1 MAIFTVYIR
10 GRREYKFEIFVFIS
24 YIQNYCKYLK
34 GKGYIKVVTSLLS
47 AALQVYLQ
55 CVDYS
60 KAESNEAIAIA
71 ITRIAIKS
79 EFNKQNIIKR
89 KKKVFNRIST

>member
-47 AALQVYLQ
+47 AALQVYL
-55 CVDYS
+55 
-60 KAESNEAIAIA
+60 
-71 ITRIAIKS
+71 
-79 EFNKQNIIKR
+79 
-89 KKKVFNRIST
+89 